1 MEIIL
6 VLLGGYLL
14 SKLFKAVQVSPKE
27 EDENLAFGVRGQAIQ
42 SMMLGGN
49 HTATKTSYSD
59 CRTKKKR
66 ASRPLAPALKLSIV
80 VNAHLFSNLQTSK
93 GIA

>member
-14 SKLFKAVQVSPKE
+14 SKLF
-27 EDENLAFGVRGQAIQ
+27 N
-42 SMMLGGN
+42 GN

>member
-14 SKLFKAVQVSPKE
+14 SKLFNGSSSSPKE

-59 CRTKKKR
+59 CRTKR
-66 ASRPLAPALKLSIV
+66 RELK
-80 VNAHLFSNLQTSK
+80 TSCTCLETLYC
-93 GIA
+93 GECSPFF

>member
-14 SKLFKAVQVSPKE
+14 SKLFNGSSSKPKRRRRKSG
-27 EDENLAFGVRGQAIQ
+27 FWSSG
-42 SMMLGGN
+42 S
-49 HTATKTSYSD
+49 SYSEYD

>member
-14 SKLFKAVQVSPKE
+14 SKLFNGSSSKPKRRRRKS
-27 EDENLAFGVRGQAIQ
+27 FGVRGQAIQ

>member
-1 MEIIL
+1 MYKQLIVMEIIL

-14 SKLFKAVQVSPKE
+14 SKLFNGSQVSPKE

-59 CRTKKKR
+59 CRTKR
-66 ASRPLAPALKLSIV
+66 REPQDLL
-80 VNAHLFSNLQTSK
+80 HLP
-93 GIA
+93 

>member
-14 SKLFKAVQVSPKE
+14 SKLFNGSSSKPKRRRRKSG
-27 EDENLAFGVRGQAIQ
+27 FWGQAIQ

>member
-14 SKLFKAVQVSPKE
+14 SKLFNGSSSKPKRRRRKSG
-27 EDENLAFGVRGQAIQ
+27 FWSSG
-42 SMMLGGN
+42 S
-49 HTATKTSYSD
+49 SYSD